1 MTTKRT
7 LTKGLSAALLLIAAF
22 SLPAASSAQGRRY
35 GWDNWNRGYSRY
47 NTSTFQLDGT
57 FIGQQNGCALVQDRR
72 GQVVPL
78 VGNPGDFRRGE
89 DLLMTGRVQYGSV
102 CGTAFRVFS
111 VDRIW
116 SDSSH
121 RRVLFDSRYDGDY
134 YGYRNRYGDNR
145 YNNDRYNNDRYNNG
159 YNNDRYNNGYNNDR
173 YNNGYNNNGYSDR
186 YGNNGN
192 RDLVT
197 IVGRLDD
204 SGRCPVIRGDRGEY
218 YDLVGDLRNFRDGAH
233 VQVLGF
239 VGVRSS
245 CGGQAIDVQQ
255 IR

>member
-7 LTKGLSAALLLIAAF
+7 LAKGFSAALLLVAAL
-22 SLPAASSAQGRRY
+22 SLPATSTAQGRRY
-35 GWDNWNRGYSRY
+35 GWDNWYRGYSRY
-47 NTSTFQLDGT
+47 NANTFQLDGT

-72 GQVVPL
+72 GQVIPL
-78 VGNPGDFRRGE
+78 VGNPGDLRRGE

-121 RRVLFDSRYDGDY
+121 RRVLYDSRYDGDY
-134 YGYRNRYGDNR
+134 SSYRDRYNRYGDR
-145 YNNDRYNNDRYNNG
+145 YDRYNNRYDNGYYNNG
-159 YNNDRYNNGYNNDR
+159 N
-173 YNNGYNNNGYSDR
+173 YSDR
-186 YGNNGN
+186 YGYNGN
-192 RDLVT
+192 RNLT
-197 IVGRLDD
+197 SITGRLDD
-204 SGRCPVIRGDRGEY
+204 SGRCPVIRGDHGEY
-218 YDLVGDLRNFRDGAH
+218 YDLVGDLRNFRDGAR

-239 VGVRSS
+239 LGVRSS

>member
-145 YNNDRYNNDRYNNG
+145 YGDRYGDRYNNG
-159 YNNDRYNNGYNNDR
+159 YNDRY
-173 YNNGYNNNGYSDR
+173 NNGYSDR